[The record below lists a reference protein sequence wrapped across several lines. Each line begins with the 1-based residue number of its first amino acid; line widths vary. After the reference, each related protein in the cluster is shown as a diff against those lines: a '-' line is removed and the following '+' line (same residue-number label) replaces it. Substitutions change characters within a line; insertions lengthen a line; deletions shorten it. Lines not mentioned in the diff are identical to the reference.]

1 MNEKPVKRRQNAVL
15 ALLAIWGA
23 SYIYMLLA
31 TAEENFF
38 VPSFAVILSWLS
50 LLASP
55 NKAAVPFLAEL
66 RIGRAF
72 YSVLLIGVPA
82 FLIGDSAPDWPVVP
96 PMFGLFLLTSALVNR
111 MDARRLQTS

>member
-1 MNEKPVKRRQNAVL
+1 MKRRQNGVL
-15 ALLAIWGA
+15 ALLTIWGA

-31 TAEENFF
+31 TTEENFF

-55 NKAAVPFLAEL
+55 SKGAVPFLAEL

-72 YSVLLIGVPA
+72 YSVFLIGLPA
-82 FLIGDSAPDWPVVP
+82 FLSGDSAPNWPVVP
-96 PMFGLFLLTSALVNR
+96 PIFGLFLLTSALVNR
-111 MDARRLQTS
+111 MDARRFHTS

>member
-1 MNEKPVKRRQNAVL
+1 MKRRQNAVL
-15 ALLAIWGA
+15 ALLIIWGA
-23 SYIYMLLA
+23 SYTYMLLA
-31 TAEENFF
+31 TAEANFF

-50 LLASP
+50 LFASP
-55 NKAAVPFLAEL
+55 TQGVVPFLAEL

-72 YSVLLIGVPA
+72 YAVLLIGLPA
-82 FLIGDSAPDWPVVP
+82 FLSGDSAPNWPVAP